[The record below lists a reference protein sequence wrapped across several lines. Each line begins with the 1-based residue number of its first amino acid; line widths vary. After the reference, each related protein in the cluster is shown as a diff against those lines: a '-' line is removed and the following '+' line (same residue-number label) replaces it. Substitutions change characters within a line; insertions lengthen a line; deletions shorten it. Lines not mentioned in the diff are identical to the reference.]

1 MDPVQRRT
9 MATALTGIMI
19 YDFMVLSVIKHS
31 EQTIDSLL
39 TLAED
44 LPFSTV
50 EGKDRVQRIAAST
63 PRERTN

>member
-1 MDPVQRRT
+1 

-19 YDFMVLSVIKHS
+19 YDFMVLSVITHS

-39 TLAED
+39 TLAQD

-50 EGKDRVQRIAAST
+50 EGKGKVYRIFLTELLLVQ
-63 PRERTN
+63 PHERMN